1 VRVLRVFSGSIGSYN
16 SIVTRMFSL
25 MFAAALLLV
34 VTPPG
39 QAQSAPKPAAPAQSN
54 PGDPPEED
62 ASVAPRTYVLNPMES
77 DRNIKV
83 GDFYWHKNDFRAALN
98 RYRDATRYNPSSP
111 EAFFKVGEAEHKL
124 KHKDEAKLAFQ
135 KVIQLAP
142 DSKLAGEA
150 KKKIGKP

>member
-1 VRVLRVFSGSIGSYN
+1 
-16 SIVTRMFSL
+16 

-34 VTPPG
+34 ASVSGQTQSKPP
-39 QAQSAPKPAAPAQSN
+39 QPPATQS
-54 PGDPPEED
+54 GDPPEED
-62 ASVAPRTYVLNPMES
+62 AAYAPKTYVLNPMES

-83 GDFYWHKNDFRAALN
+83 GDFYWHKNDYRAVLN

-111 EAFFKVGEAEHKL
+111 EAFFKVGEAEQKL
-124 KHKDEAKLAFQ
+124 KHADEAKLAFQ

-150 KKKIGKP
+150 KKKIGKS

>member
-1 VRVLRVFSGSIGSYN
+1 
-16 SIVTRMFSL
+16 MFSF
-25 MFAAALLLV
+25 MFAAGLLFV
-34 VTPPG
+34 ASVPG
-39 QAQSAPKPAAPAQSN
+39 QAQSAPKPPAAAQ

-62 ASVAPRTYVLNPMES
+62 AAYAPKTYVLNPMES

-83 GDFYWHKNDFRAALN
+83 GDFYWHKNDFRAALG

-111 EAFFKVGEAEHKL
+111 EAFFKVGEAEQKL
-124 KHKDEAKLAFQ
+124 KHKDEAKVAFQ

-150 KKKIGKP
+150 KKKIGKS